1 MGSPDT
7 RAMKLALSKAQQE
20 VVDHEEGAILVVA
33 GPGSGKTRVLTERV
47 RALLQRP
54 KAHFKV
60 LALTFSNKAANEM
73 AERLEGLG
81 DQRQRAT
88 VSTLH
93 GFCLELL
100 ADRGK
105 AIGVTGHPQI
115 FERAQDRR
123 QILMLAVNND
133 PLLWGELANAGT
145 PKDQSYRLDD
155 WLKEIS
161 RIKAHP
167 LTGVHEAGS
176 FEEHLL
182 AAYDAGLSASGAYD
196 FDDLL
201 LLAYRLLSEVPQ
213 VASLYRR
220 IYRFI
225 CVDEAQDLNEAQYAV
240 ITALCGDSFRNVM
253 MVGDPKQSI
262 YGFNTSNPK
271 FMEDFA
277 RDFGAKRVELTE
289 NFRSSQMVVRAARQL
304 IPSYSVEGQL
314 PIAGWVRVLA
324 GNDEAHEASLV
335 VDEIERLLLEG
346 HPDIEGGFT
355 LSKCAVLGRNRYCI
369 LAVERELTARDL
381 KFYRRLSSAHEYES
395 DLLQHFLLGLR
406 LLANPADR
414 FHLNALLKAWD
425 MAGAAIPVCSTASE
439 VVDALAAAAQAGSDG
454 DSVAVVQALKAI
466 VASATPRLPPA
477 LAILK
482 THADRFDEEA
492 RRYVY
497 SDADLIAGEWDQYLR
512 NKASTATLGSFLSNM
527 ALGSTQQ
534 PNADGVALMTVH
546 ASKGLEFDAVF
557 LVGMAEGIFPDY
569 RAGNRSSALSEEER
583 NAFVAATRSKRLLYL
598 SYPKL
603 RKMPWGDIRHATQS
617 RYLTTMA
624 QVG

>member
-7 RAMKLALSKAQQE
+7 TTMKLSLSKTQQE
-20 VVDHEEGAILVVA
+20 VVSHDEGAILVVA

-47 RALLQRP
+47 RTLLQKP

-73 AERLEGLG
+73 AERLEDLG
-81 DQRQRAT
+81 EQKRRAT

-105 AIGVTGHPQI
+105 PIGVAGHPQI

-123 QILMLAVNND
+123 QVLMLAVDSD
-133 PLLWGELANAGT
+133 PLLWGQLAEAGSA
-145 PKDQSYRLDD
+145 KDQSYRIDD

-161 RIKAHP
+161 SIKAHP
-167 LTGVHEAGS
+167 ITGIPEAGS

-182 AAYDAGLSASGAYD
+182 DAYNAGLSASGAYD

-213 VASLYRR
+213 VAGLYRR
-220 IYRFI
+220 IYQYI

-271 FMEDFA
+271 FMDDFA

-304 IPSYSVEGQL
+304 IPNYSVEGQL
-314 PIAGWVRVLA
+314 PIPGWVRVLA
-324 GNDEAHEASLV
+324 GDDEAHEATIV
-335 VDEIERLLLEG
+335 VDEIERLLREG

-369 LAVERELTARDL
+369 VAVERELAKRGL
-381 KFYRRLSSAHEYES
+381 KFYRRLSAAHEYES

-406 LLANPADR
+406 LIANPADR
-414 FHLNALLKAWD
+414 FHMNALLKAWSIP
-425 MAGAAIPVCSTASE
+425 AASIPACSNALE
-439 VVDALAAAAQAGSDG
+439 VVDALWVAAQAGG
-454 DSVAVVQALKAI
+454 D
-466 VASATPRLPPA
+466 RDC
-477 LAILK
+477 LAI
-482 THADRFDEEA
+482 A
-492 RRYVY
+492 RR
-497 SDADLIAGEWDQYLR
+497 
-512 NKASTATLGSFLSNM
+512 LG
-527 ALGSTQQ
+527 
-534 PNADGVALMTVH
+534 
-546 ASKGLEFDAVF
+546 
-557 LVGMAEGIFPDY
+557 
-569 RAGNRSSALSEEER
+569 
-583 NAFVAATRSKRLLYL
+583 
-598 SYPKL
+598 
-603 RKMPWGDIRHATQS
+603 
-617 RYLTTMA
+617 
-624 QVG
+624 

>member
-7 RAMKLALSKAQQE
+7 PAMKLALSKAQQE
-20 VVDHEEGAILVVA
+20 IVDHEDGAILVVA

-73 AERLEGLG
+73 AERLESLG

-145 PKDQSYRLDD
+145 PKDQSYRIDN

-167 LTGVHEAGS
+167 LTGVPEAGS

-182 AAYDAGLSASGAYD
+182 EAYDAGLSASGTYD

-201 LLAYRLLSEVPQ
+201 LLAHRLLSEVPQ

-220 IYRFI
+220 IYRYI

-277 RDFGAKRVELTE
+277 RDFDAKRVELTE
-289 NFRSSQMVVRAARQL
+289 NFRSSQMVVGAARQL

-346 HPDIEGGFT
+346 HPDIEGGFA

-369 LAVERELTARDL
+369 LAVERELAARNL
-381 KFYRRLSSAHEYES
+381 KFYRRLSAAHEYES

-425 MAGAAIPVCSTASE
+425 MPGAAIPICSTASE
-439 VVDALAAAAQAGSDG
+439 VVEALSATVLAGGDG
-454 DSVAVVQALKAI
+454 DSVAVVKALKTI
-466 VASATPRLPPA
+466 SASPTPRLPPA

-482 THADRFDEEA
+482 AHADGFDDEA
-492 RRYVY
+492 RRFVY
-497 SDADLIAGEWDQYLR
+497 SDADLIGGEWDQYLR
-512 NKASTATLGSFLSNM
+512 NKASAATLGSFLSSM

-569 RAGNRSSALSEEER
+569 RAGNRSSALNEESR

-603 RKMPWGDIRHATQS
+603 RKMPWGDIRHSTPS
-617 RYLTTMA
+617 RYLTTMV
-624 QVG
+624 QV

>member
-1 MGSPDT
+1 MGNSDAT
-7 RAMKLALSKAQQE
+7 AMKLSLSKTQQE
-20 VVDHEEGAILVVA
+20 IVDHDEGAILVVA

-47 RALLQRP
+47 RTLLQRP

-73 AERLEGLG
+73 AERLAGLG

-93 GFCLELL
+93 GFCLDLL

-105 AIGVTGHPQI
+105 AIGVDGHPQI

-123 QILMLAVNND
+123 QILMQVVSSD
-133 PLLWGELANAGT
+133 PLLWSELAEAGSA
-145 PKDQSYRLDD
+145 KEQNYRIDD
-155 WLKEIS
+155 WLKAIS
-161 RIKAHP
+161 NIKTHP
-167 LTGVHEAGS
+167 LTGGPEAGS

-182 AAYDAGLSASGAYD
+182 EAYNAGLAASGAYD

-213 VASLYRR
+213 VAGLYRR
-220 IYRFI
+220 IYRYI

-240 ITALCGDSFRNVM
+240 ITALCGDGFRNVM

-262 YGFNTSNPK
+262 YGFNTSSPE

-289 NFRSSQMVVRAARQL
+289 NFRSSQMVVRAASQL
-304 IPSYSVEGQL
+304 IPSYAVEGQL

-324 GNDEAHEASLV
+324 GNDEAHEATLV
-335 VDEIERLLLEG
+335 VDEIERLLRDG
-346 HPDIEGGFT
+346 HPDIEGGFA
-355 LSKCAVLGRNRYCI
+355 LSKCAILGRNRYCI
-369 LAVERELTARDL
+369 VEVERELAARNL
-381 KFYRRLSSAHEYES
+381 KFYRRLSAAHEYES

-425 MAGAAIPVCSTASE
+425 ITEPVVPVCSTASE
-439 VVDALAAAAQAGSDG
+439 MVDALSAAAQAVGSQ
-454 DSVAVVQALKAI
+454 DSHAVIQALKTI
-466 VASATPRLPPA
+466 GTSQTLRLTPA
-477 LAILK
+477 LTVLK
-482 THADRFDEEA
+482 KHAEGFDEEA

-497 SDADLIAGEWDQYLR
+497 SDADLIAREWDQYLR
-512 NKASTATLGSFLSNM
+512 NRPSATTLGGFLSNM

-534 PNADGVALMTVH
+534 PDADGVALMTVH

-569 RAGNRSSALSEEER
+569 RAINRTNLLDEELR
-583 NAFVAATRSKRLLYL
+583 NSFVAATRSKRLLYL
-598 SYPKL
+598 SYPRL
-603 RKMPWGDIRHATQS
+603 RKMPWGDVRQSVPS
-617 RYLTTMA
+617 RYLTMMA
-624 QVG
+624 Q

>member
-7 RAMKLALSKAQQE
+7 SAMKLSLSKAQQQ
-20 VVDHEEGAILVVA
+20 VVDHDEGAILVVA

-47 RALLQRP
+47 RTLLQRSR
-54 KAHFKV
+54 AHFKV

-73 AERLEGLG
+73 AERLESLG
-81 DQRQRAT
+81 EQRQRAT

-123 QILMLAVNND
+123 QVLMLAVNSD
-133 PLLWGELANAGT
+133 PLLWSQLAEARST
-145 PKDQSYRLDD
+145 KDQNNRIDD

-167 LTGVHEAGS
+167 LTGVPDAGS

-182 AAYDAGLSASGAYD
+182 EAYNAGLAASGAYD

-201 LLAYRLLSEVPQ
+201 LLAFRLLSEVPK
-213 VASLYRR
+213 VAGLYRR
-220 IYRFI
+220 IYRYI

-240 ITALCGDSFRNVM
+240 ITALCGDGFRNVM

-262 YGFNTSNPK
+262 YGFNTSSPR
-271 FMEDFA
+271 FMEEFA
-277 RDFGAKRVELTE
+277 QEFGAKRIELTE

-314 PIAGWVRVLA
+314 PIVGWVRVLA
-324 GNDEAHEASLV
+324 GNDEAHEATLI
-335 VDEIERLLLEG
+335 VDEIERLLREG
-346 HPDIEGGFT
+346 HPDIEGGVT

-369 LAVERELTARDL
+369 IAVERELGARGL
-381 KFYRRLSSAHEYES
+381 NFYRRLSAAHEYES
-395 DLLQHFLLGLR
+395 YLLQQFLLGLR

-414 FHLNALLKAWD
+414 FHMNALLKAWSIP
-425 MAGAAIPVCSTASE
+425 AASVPACSTAGE
-439 VVDALAAAAQAGSDG
+439 VVDALS
-454 DSVAVVQALKAI
+454 AVVQTGAGRDCLAVIEALKTI
-466 VASATPRLPPA
+466 ATSQTLRLPPA
-477 LAILK
+477 LAVLK
-482 THADRFDEEA
+482 GHADGFYEEA
-492 RRYVY
+492 RQYVY
-497 SDADLIAGEWDQYLR
+497 SDADLIASEWDQYLR
-512 NKASTATLGSFLSNM
+512 NKPSAATLGGFLSNM

-569 RAGNRSSALSEEER
+569 RAGNSASALNEELR

-603 RKMPWGDIRHATQS
+603 RKMPWGDLRHATQS
-617 RYLTTMA
+617 RYLTAMA

>member
-1 MGSPDT
+1 MDHPDT
-7 RAMKLALSKAQQE
+7 LTMKLSLSKAQQE
-20 VVDHEEGAILVVA
+20 VVDHDEGAILVVA

-73 AERLEGLG
+73 AERLESLG
-81 DQRQRAT
+81 EQRQRAT

-115 FERAQDRR
+115 FERMQDRR
-123 QILMLAVNND
+123 QVLMLAINSD
-133 PLLWGELANAGT
+133 PLLWGELAEAGSA
-145 PKDQSYRLDD
+145 KDQNYRIDD

-167 LTGVHEAGS
+167 ITGSPKADS

-182 AAYDAGLSASGAYD
+182 ESYNAGLAASGAYD

-201 LLAYRLLSEVPQ
+201 LLAFRLLSEVPQ
-213 VASLYRR
+213 VAGLYRR
-220 IYRFI
+220 IYRYI

-262 YGFNTSNPK
+262 YGFNTSSPK

-277 RDFGAKRVELTE
+277 RDFGAKQVELNE

-324 GNDEAHEASLV
+324 GDDEAHEATLV
-335 VDEIERLLLEG
+335 VDEIERLLREG
-346 HPDIEGGFT
+346 HPDIEGGFA

-369 LAVERELTARDL
+369 VGVERELAARGL
-381 KFYRRLSSAHEYES
+381 KFYRRLSAAHEYES
-395 DLLQHFLLGLR
+395 DLLQNFLLGLR

-425 MAGAAIPVCSTASE
+425 MPGAAVPACSIASE
-439 VVDALAAAAQAGSDG
+439 VVDALSAAAQAGG
-454 DSVAVVQALKAI
+454 DKDSLAVVQALKTI
-466 VASATPRLPPA
+466 ATSPAPRLPPA
-477 LAILK
+477 LAVLR
-482 THADRFDEEA
+482 THADEFDEEA

-512 NKASTATLGSFLSNM
+512 NKASAATLGGFLSNM

-569 RAGNRSSALSEEER
+569 RAGNRAAALNEESR

-598 SYPKL
+598 SYPKQ
-603 RKMPWGDIRHATQS
+603 RKMPWGDIRQAAQS
-617 RYLTTMA
+617 RYLTTMM

>member
-1 MGSPDT
+1 MRGQITP
-7 RAMKLALSKAQQE
+7 L
-20 VVDHEEGAILVVA
+20 
-33 GPGSGKTRVLTERV
+33 TRVLTERV
-47 RALLQRP
+47 RTLLQKP

-60 LALTFSNKAANEM
+60 LALTFSNKAASEM
-73 AERLEGLG
+73 AERLESLG
-81 DQRQRAT
+81 EQKQRAT

-105 AIGVTGHPQI
+105 AIGVVGQPQI

-123 QILMLAVNND
+123 QVLMLAVGSD
-133 PLLWGELANAGT
+133 PLLWGELTESGSAKEQN
-145 PKDQSYRLDD
+145 YRLDD

-167 LTGVHEAGS
+167 ITGTPDAGS

-182 AAYDAGLSASGAYD
+182 EAYNAGLAASGAYD

-201 LLAYRLLSEVPQ
+201 ILAYRLLSEAPQ
-213 VASLYRR
+213 VADLYRR
-220 IYRFI
+220 IYRYV

-240 ITALCGDSFRNVM
+240 ITALCGNGFRNVM

-262 YGFNTSNPK
+262 YGFNTSSPK
-271 FMEDFA
+271 FMEDFV

-289 NFRSSQMVVRAARQL
+289 NFRSSQTVVRAGQL

-314 PIAGWVRVLA
+314 PIPGWVRVLT
-324 GNDEAHEASLV
+324 GDDEAHEATIV
-335 VDEIERLLLEG
+335 VDEIERLLREG

-369 LAVERELTARDL
+369 VAVERELEKRGL

-406 LLANPADR
+406 LVANPADR
-414 FHLNALLKAWD
+414 FHMNALLKAWD
-425 MAGAAIPVCSTASE
+425 IPATSVPTCSSGSE
-439 VVDALAAAAQAGSDG
+439 VVDALLAAAKARGGQGNLA
-454 DSVAVVQALKAI
+454 VAQALKTI
-466 VASATPRLPPA
+466 VTSQTLRLPPA
-477 LAILK
+477 LSLLK
-482 THADRFDEEA
+482 VHADTLDEES

-497 SDADLIAGEWDQYLR
+497 SDADIIASEWDQYLR
-512 NKASTATLGSFLSNM
+512 NKPSAMTLGGFLSNM

-546 ASKGLEFDAVF
+546 ASKGLEFDVVF
-557 LVGMAEGIFPDY
+557 LVGLAEGIFPDY
-569 RAGNRSSALSEEER
+569 RATNRASALNEELR
-583 NAFVAATRSKRLLYL
+583 NAFVAATRAKRLLYL
-598 SYPKL
+598 AYPMF
-603 RKMPWGDIRHATQS
+603 RKMPWGDIRPASKS
-617 RYLTTMA
+617 RYLESM
-624 QVG
+624 VRES

>member
-1 MGSPDT
+1 
-7 RAMKLALSKAQQE
+7 MKLSLSKAQQQ
-20 VVDHEEGAILVVA
+20 VVDHDEGAILVVA

-73 AERLEGLG
+73 AERLESLG

-115 FERAQDRR
+115 FEGAQDRR
-123 QILMLAVNND
+123 QVLMLAVNTD
-133 PLLWGELANAGT
+133 PFLWGQLAEAGS
-145 PKDQSYRLDD
+145 PKGQSYRIDD

-161 RIKAHP
+161 HIKAHP
-167 LTGVHEAGS
+167 LTGVPDAGS
-176 FEEHLL
+176 FGEHLL
-182 AAYDAGLSASGAYD
+182 EAYNAGLSASGAYD

-201 LLAYRLLSEVPQ
+201 LLAYRLFSEVPQ
-213 VASLYRR
+213 VAGLYRR
-220 IYRFI
+220 IYRYI
-225 CVDEAQDLNEAQYAV
+225 CMDEAQDLNEAQYAV
-240 ITALCGDSFRNVM
+240 ITALCGDGFRNVM

-277 RDFGAKRVELTE
+277 QDFGAKRIELTE

-304 IPSYSVEGQL
+304 IPSYLVEGQL
-314 PIAGWVRVLA
+314 PIMGWVRVLV
-324 GNDEAHEASLV
+324 GNDEAHEATVV
-335 VDEIERLLLEG
+335 VDEIERLLREG

-369 LAVERELTARDL
+369 VAVERELGARGL
-381 KFYRRLSSAHEYES
+381 KFYRRLSAAHEYES
-395 DLLQHFLLGLR
+395 DLLQQFLLGLR

-414 FHLNALLKAWD
+414 FHMTALLKAWG
-425 MAGAAIPVCSTASE
+425 MLAAVVPICCTASE
-439 VVDALAAAAQAGSDG
+439 VVDALAAATQAGG
-454 DSVAVVQALKAI
+454 DRDCLAVVQALRTI
-466 VASATPRLPPA
+466 ATGQTLRLPPA
-477 LAILK
+477 LAVLK
-482 THADRFDEEA
+482 SHADGFDEEA

-497 SDADLIAGEWDQYLR
+497 SDADLIGGEWDQYLR
-512 NKASTATLGSFLSNM
+512 NRPSAVTLGGFLSNM

-569 RAGNRSSALSEEER
+569 RAGNRAAALNEESR

-617 RYLTTMA
+617 RYLTAMA